1 MGENAGM
8 ALEGVCCFG
17 CGSFMGGEPEGA
29 PMYCDSCYA
38 EIAEIELEAEI
49 EQK

>member
-1 MGENAGM
+1 MGEHAEM

-17 CGSFMGGEPEGA
+17 CGSFMGAEPQGA
-29 PMYCDSCYA
+29 PLYCASCYE
-38 EIAEIELEAEI
+38 EISKIELESEI